1 MVLKRIAG
9 FLGILLVGA
18 AARADQ
24 LPVWWRSFPTL
35 PRLDSAFTQ
44 ESESAVFGKLVRQ
57 GRLQLARGG
66 RLRVDYRKGGLLVAD
81 GVTLVQYDPDAR
93 TAQRCKLRTAAGDA
107 PLLYVLLNPGA
118 LGGYYEAKAGAGPQ
132 AVVLEPLRPGLP
144 RVELTGKGSLLQR
157 IQWTDATGARQVIE
171 LQDPKVP
178 SAFPPGTFTFQP
190 PVGTRWLSVR

>member
-1 MVLKRIAG
+1 MVLRRIAG
-9 FLGILLVGA
+9 CLGVLLLGA
-18 AARADQ
+18 SARAGE
-24 LPVWWRSFPTL
+24 LPAWWRSFPAL
-35 PRLDSAFTQ
+35 PRLESGFTQ

-57 GRLQLARGG
+57 GRLKLAQGG

-81 GVTLVQYDPDAR
+81 GATLVQYDPDAR
-93 TAQRCKLRTAAGDA
+93 TAQRYKLRTAAGDA

-118 LGGYYEAKAGAGPQ
+118 LGGYYEAKAGAGAQ
-132 AVVLEPLRPGLP
+132 TVVLEPLRPELP

-178 SAFPPGTFTFQP
+178 AAFPPATFTFQP
-190 PVGTRWLSVR
+190 PAGTRWLSVR